1 METTKSTL
9 EKTVPAKSIPINLN
23 EKKLIYKINGFFILY
38 AFLITLTLLITVNFN
53 FFFLKYQAKKGINY
67 HFMAPIL
74 NLKIWTLVEYYRK
87 LKLKK
92 KLKLK
97 IVCAIISMT

>member
-1 METTKSTL
+1 
-9 EKTVPAKSIPINLN
+9 
-23 EKKLIYKINGFFILY
+23 
-38 AFLITLTLLITVNFN
+38 
-53 FFFLKYQAKKGINY
+53 
-67 HFMAPIL
+67 MAPIL
-74 NLKIWTLVEYYRK
+74 NLKIWTLVEHYRK